1 MGGEQSVNLAKRRV
15 ARLKLVLVI
24 LFFILLIWSASKQ
37 TGVSIAELLANFS
50 NMGALIDQM
59 FPPDWSYFNYITQAM
74 LETIRMAVLG
84 TTFGG
89 LAAIPFALLAS
100 RNIVKT
106 KWVYVPFRFIMN
118 LIRTIP
124 ELLLAALFVP
134 IFGIGFVSG
143 IFALGVFSF
152 GVIAKLAYESVEAID
167 DGPLEA
173 MTAVGANKT
182 QWIFLGVVPQV
193 VAPYMSY
200 FLYCFEINVRAAAIL
215 GYVGAG
221 GIGLYLSRT
230 LGFLQ
235 YDRVMS
241 IILYTF
247 VVVLIIDGLS
257 NRIREKLI

>member
-1 MGGEQSVNLAKRRV
+1 MNLAKRRI
-15 ARLKLVLVI
+15 ARLKLLLI
-24 LFFILLIWSASKQ
+24 LLFFILLIWSASKQ
-37 TGVSIAELLANFS
+37 MEVSVFELLTNLS
-50 NMGALIDQM
+50 NMGALLAQM
-59 FPPDWSYFNYITQAM
+59 FPPDWSYFNYVTAAM

-89 LAAIPFALLAS
+89 IAAIPFALLAS
-100 RNIVKT
+100 RNIVK
-106 KWVYVPFRFIMN
+106 KGWIAVPFRFIMN

-143 IFALGVFSF
+143 IFALAVFSF

-167 DGPLEA
+167 NGPLEA
-173 MTAVGANKT
+173 MTAVGANKV
-182 QWIFLGVVPQV
+182 QWIFLGVIPQV

-200 FLYCFEINVRAAAIL
+200 FLYCFEINVRAATIL

-247 VVVLIIDGLS
+247 IVVLIIDALS
-257 NRIREKLI
+257 NKIREKLI

>member
-1 MGGEQSVNLAKRRV
+1 MNLAKRRV
-15 ARLKLVLVI
+15 AKLKLSLII

-37 TGVSIAELLANFS
+37 TGVSLVELFSNLS
-50 NMGALIDQM
+50 NMGALLAQM
-59 FPPDWSYFNYITQAM
+59 FPPDWSYFNYVTSAM

-89 LAAIPFALLAS
+89 IVAIPFALFAS
-100 RNIVKT
+100 RNIVK
-106 KWVYVPFRFIMN
+106 KGWIAIPFRFVMN

-143 IFALGVFSF
+143 IFALAVFSF
-152 GVIAKLAYESVEAID
+152 GVIAKLAYESIEAID
-167 DGPLEA
+167 KGPLEA
-173 MTAVGANKT
+173 MTAVGANKL
-182 QWIFLGVVPQV
+182 QWIFLGVIPQV

-200 FLYCFEINVRAAAIL
+200 FLYCFEINVRAATIL

>member
-1 MGGEQSVNLAKRRV
+1 MNLAKRRV

-37 TGVSIAELLANFS
+37 TGVSIAELLANIS

-143 IFALGVFSF
+143 IFALGVF
-152 GVIAKLAYESVEAID
+152 
-167 DGPLEA
+167 
-173 MTAVGANKT
+173 
-182 QWIFLGVVPQV
+182 
-193 VAPYMSY
+193 
-200 FLYCFEINVRAAAIL
+200 
-215 GYVGAG
+215 
-221 GIGLYLSRT
+221 
-230 LGFLQ
+230 
-235 YDRVMS
+235 
-241 IILYTF
+241 
-247 VVVLIIDGLS
+247 
-257 NRIREKLI
+257 